1 MAWHPGQQHVPQSL
15 VHREP
20 VEGGGIDVAGGAV
33 VKGLGAD
40 VVAGAAEVVAGGA
53 DVVAGAAEV
62 VAGGADAELK
72 MSTTLESMPLPA
84 ARGMRLAHANQQSNP
99 RTLSHPIP
107 QPAQHNTHRCENK
120 HGNTY

>member
-20 VEGGGIDVAGGAV
+20 VEGGGIEVAGGAV

-40 VVAGAAEVVAGGA
+40 VVAGAVAVVAAGA

-62 VAGGADAELK
+62 VAAGDVEGAGVEETMGAGRAALK
-72 MSTTLESMPLPA
+72 ISTVE
-84 ARGMRLAHANQQSNP
+84 
-99 RTLSHPIP
+99 RTGL
-107 QPAQHNTHRCENK
+107 
-120 HGNTY
+120 

>member
-20 VEGGGIDVAGGAV
+20 VEGGGIEVAGGAV
-33 VKGLGAD
+33 VKGVGAD

-62 VAGGADAELK
+62 DTGGAIVVAGAAEVVAGGADAELK
-72 MSTTLESMPLPA
+72 MSTTL
-84 ARGMRLAHANQQSNP
+84 
-99 RTLSHPIP
+99 
-107 QPAQHNTHRCENK
+107 
-120 HGNTY
+120 

>member
-20 VEGGGIDVAGGAV
+20 VEGGGIEVAGGAV

-40 VVAGAAEVVAGGA
+40 VVAGATEDDTACD

-62 VAGGADAELK
+62 VAAGAV
-72 MSTTLESMPLPA
+72 
-84 ARGMRLAHANQQSNP
+84 
-99 RTLSHPIP
+99 
-107 QPAQHNTHRCENK
+107 
-120 HGNTY
+120 

>member
-15 VHREP
+15 VHTEP

-53 DVVAGAAEV
+53 EV
-62 VAGGADAELK
+62 TLK
-72 MSTTLESMPLPA
+72 MSTTLE
-84 ARGMRLAHANQQSNP
+84 
-99 RTLSHPIP
+99 
-107 QPAQHNTHRCENK
+107 
-120 HGNTY
+120 

>member
-53 DVVAGAAEV
+53 D
-62 VAGGADAELK
+62 AELK
-72 MSTTLESMPLPA
+72 MSTALEELLPTA
-84 ARGMRLAHANQQSNP
+84 QGMRLAHAISKATPAHSTIRFPNP
-99 RTLSHPIP
+99 
-107 QPAQHNTHRCENK
+107 HNATRKDEEINMA
-120 HGNTY
+120 

>member
-15 VHREP
+15 VHTEP

-53 DVVAGAAEV
+53 IVVAKAAEV
-62 VAGGADAELK
+62 VAGGAIVVAGAAEVAAGGAAAKLK
-72 MSTTLESMPLPA
+72 MSTTLE
-84 ARGMRLAHANQQSNP
+84 
-99 RTLSHPIP
+99 
-107 QPAQHNTHRCENK
+107 
-120 HGNTY
+120 